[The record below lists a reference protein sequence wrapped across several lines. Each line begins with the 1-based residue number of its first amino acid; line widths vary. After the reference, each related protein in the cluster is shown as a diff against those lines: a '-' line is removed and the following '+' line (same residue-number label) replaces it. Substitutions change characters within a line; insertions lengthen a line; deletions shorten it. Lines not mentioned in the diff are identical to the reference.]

1 MFYSS
6 LVSNGWRKKLTS
18 SSAVQQLCVNR
29 KWIASQAV
37 KRKATLQLQLSSTPH
52 GQAPNYWQR
61 LPFVSG
67 LAAACPAILF
77 NAYHTSERVIC
88 EPQVPDL
95 TLRTN
100 AIQVTHATASA
111 AESSLTS
118 LLNSIK
124 NTCQSIGSDVIKLA
138 RYTRRLFLYALFGM
152 PLLGL
157 APTAYLLGDAFPA
170 LEDLTWDYILWA
182 VEGLGPCFIKLSQW
196 ASTRP
201 DLFPPRLVQRLSR
214 LQCDVT
220 VRYPSSVVEQTLTES
235 FGEQW
240 REVLEIDLLHPIGAG
255 SVAQVF
261 RGKMRDDSRDV
272 AVKMIHPHVE
282 ELVKVDMELL
292 SVFAYFMDQFP
303 SLEILGLG
311 ETCRQFGES
320 MRLQL
325 DLRIEARNLLQF
337 ASKFT
342 SDKWAVFP
350 EPVQGLVSKHVLVET
365 LLEGAPISSYMNAHC
380 EVSYEGGF
388 SWYPIALL
396 LTAMSMI
403 SFGLMRYRSGRR
415 STS

>member
-1 MFYSS
+1 MFYNSFV
-6 LVSNGWRKKLTS
+6 LNGWRKKLSS
-18 SSAVQQLCVNR
+18 SSAVQLCVDR

-37 KRKATLQLQLSSTPH
+37 KRKVIKQVPSTAH
-52 GQAPNYWQR
+52 GQTPKYWQR
-61 LPFVSG
+61 VPFVYG
-67 LAAACPAILF
+67 LAAACPAVLF
-77 NAYHTSERVIC
+77 NAYHTSDRVIC
-88 EPQVPDL
+88 EPQMVDL

-100 AIQVTHATASA
+100 VIQLTPTSSSA
-111 AESSLTS
+111 AESSLAS

-124 NTCQSIGSDVIKLA
+124 NTCQSFGSDVIKLA
-138 RYTRRLFLYALFGM
+138 RYTRRLLLYALFSM

-157 APTAYLLGDAFPA
+157 APTAYLLGEAFPA

-201 DLFPPRLVQRLSR
+201 DLFPPRLLQRLSR
-214 LQCDVT
+214 LQSDVT

-261 RGKMRDDSRDV
+261 RGKMRDGSRDV

-292 SVFAYFMDQFP
+292 AVFAYFIDQFP
-303 SLEILGLG
+303 SFEVLGLG
-311 ETCRQFGES
+311 ETCRQFGET
-320 MRLQL
+320 MRHQL

-365 LLEGAPISSYMNAHC
+365 LLEGSPISSYMNAHC
-380 EVSYEGGF
+380 EVSYQAVGVVY
-388 SWYPIALL
+388 YP
-396 LTAMSMI
+396 TAHC
-403 SFGLMRYRSGRR
+403 
-415 STS
+415 